1 MPFNRRHLLEGPTMK
16 RKILLGLAVML
27 CAMLSLA
34 ASAPMPEAKIFAQL
48 TSNGTA
54 LSGQVSVTSYGGV
67 DVSQD
72 MIEVLSFSWEAAVSK
87 PAAGERVYSP
97 IRFKKRVDQ
106 TSPSFAQALAD
117 GSHIAGEFRFF
128 EPNPGGGGARHFY
141 SVAIYDARVVKV
153 GNVMVEGETPVEE
166 VELSLGS
173 ITIDHVITSTSFSDS
188 VSSK

>member
-1 MPFNRRHLLEGPTMK
+1 MK

-54 LSGQVSVTSYGGV
+54 LSGHVSVASYGGV

-72 MIEVLSFSWEAAVSK
+72 MIEVSSFSWEAAVSK
-87 PAAGERVYSP
+87 SAAGDRVYSP

-106 TSPSFAQALAD
+106 TSPSFAQALVD
-117 GSHIAGEFRFF
+117 GSQIAGQFLFF
-128 EPNPGGGGARHFY
+128 DPNPGGGARHFY
-141 SVAIYDARVVKV
+141 SVTIHNARVVKV
-153 GNVMVEGETPVEE
+153 GNVMVEGEAPLEE
-166 VELSLGS
+166 VELALGS
-173 ITIDHVITSTSFSDS
+173 IMIDHVVASTSFSDS